1 LTKEDKESMVK
12 AKGGKMGA
20 KISNIKIS
28 FFFVSLEILIL
39 FLLLPA
45 QAFSEETESVQIS
58 FSTGKKY
65 LLNRDDSW
73 YKFKLGYEK
82 GFLGFISH
90 TIQFGTNGTNFN
102 YIEEGGQNV
111 LFPFTRMTADL
122 KMNKRHNLTFL
133 IQPFEIYTSS
143 LPERDIIVEDITFP
157 EGRPL
162 NLKYGFTFYRL
173 SYLYDFQKESNK
185 EFAIGLSFQIR
196 NASIIFSSAD
206 GELISINNNIGPVPI
221 LKLRWQKPIG
231 ESAWIGSEIDG
242 FYASGRYITG
252 SENDFEGA
260 IIDAS
265 LRFGFDLTD
274 YLDTYLNIRYL
285 GGGASGTEED
295 EAKYTDNW
303 LKTFSVSLGFYLQ

>member
-1 LTKEDKESMVK
+1 MLNKKGGNMKIQLSNFKNLTVRFLFFFSVFVLFVPMKVLAEDK
-12 AKGGKMGA
+12 
-20 KISNIKIS
+20 
-28 FFFVSLEILIL
+28 
-39 FLLLPA
+39 
-45 QAFSEETESVQIS
+45 ESVQIS
-58 FSTGKKY
+58 FSTGRKY
-65 LLNRDDSW
+65 LLNREDSW

-90 TIQFGTNGTNFN
+90 TIQFGINGTNFN

-111 LFPFTRMTADL
+111 LFPFTRITADL
-122 KMNKRHNLTFL
+122 KMNERHNFTFL
-133 IQPFEIYTSS
+133 IQPFEIFTSS
-143 LPERDIIVEDITFP
+143 LPERDIIVEDVTFP
-157 EGRPL
+157 EGTPI

-173 SYLYDFQKESNK
+173 SYLYDFQKEWNK
-185 EFAIGLSFQIR
+185 EFSVGLSFQIR

-206 GELISINNNIGPVPI
+206 GELISVNNNIGPVPI
-221 LKLRWQKPIG
+221 LKIRWQKPLG

-252 SENDFEGA
+252 SANDFEGA

-265 LRFGFDLTD
+265 LRFGLELTD
-274 YLDTYLNIRYL
+274 YLNTFLNLRYL

>member
-1 LTKEDKESMVK
+1 MKSKK
-12 AKGGKMGA
+12 P
-20 KISNIKIS
+20 NIKI
-28 FFFVSLEILIL
+28 
-39 FLLLPA
+39 LLVF
-45 QAFSEETESVQIS
+45 AFIFSVLLTVKAFPEETESVQIS
-58 FSTGKKY
+58 FSAGKRY
-65 LLNRDDSW
+65 LLNRDNSW

-102 YIEEGGQNV
+102 YMDEGGQNV

-143 LPERDIIVEDITFP
+143 LPERDIVVEDITFP
-157 EGRPL
+157 EGEPI
-162 NLKYGFTFYRL
+162 NLKYGFTFYRV
-173 SYLYDFQKESNK
+173 SYLYDFQKENNK
-185 EFAIGLSFQIR
+185 ELAIGLSFQIR

-221 LKLRWQKPIG
+221 LKLRWQKPLG

-265 LRFGFDLTD
+265 LRFGFELTD
-274 YLDTYLNIRYL
+274 YLNTYLNLRYL

-295 EAKYTDNW
+295 ENKYTDNW

>member
-1 LTKEDKESMVK
+1 MLP
-12 AKGGKMGA
+12 
-20 KISNIKIS
+20 IKS
-28 FFFVSLEILIL
+28 
-39 FLLLPA
+39 
-45 QAFSEETESVQIS
+45 FSEETESVQIS
-58 FSTGKKY
+58 FSTGNKY
-65 LLNRDDSW
+65 LLNRDNSW
-73 YKFKLGYEK
+73 YKFKIGYEK

-102 YIEEGGQNV
+102 YIDEGGQNV

-122 KMNKRHNLTFL
+122 KMNERHNLTFL
-133 IQPFEIYTSS
+133 IQPFEILTTA
-143 LPERDIIVEDITFP
+143 LPERDIIVEEITFP
-157 EGRPL
+157 EESPI
-162 NLKYGFTFYRL
+162 NLKYGFTFYRF

-206 GELISINNNIGPVPI
+206 GELVSINNNIGPVPI
-221 LKLRWQKPIG
+221 LKLRWQKPLG
-231 ESAWIGSEIDG
+231 KSAWIGSEIDG

-252 SENDFEGA
+252 SDNDFEGA

-285 GGGASGTEED
+285 GGGASGTDED
-295 EAKYTDNW
+295 EDKYTDNW

>member
-1 LTKEDKESMVK
+1 MKLKV
-12 AKGGKMGA
+12 
-20 KISNIKIS
+20 SNINILL
-28 FFFVSLEILIL
+28 FFVFIFS
-39 FLLLPA
+39 LLLPVKSFPA
-45 QAFSEETESVQIS
+45 ETENVQIS

-73 YKFKLGYEK
+73 YKFKIGYEK

-102 YIEEGGQNV
+102 YIQEGGQNV

-122 KMNKRHNLTFL
+122 KMNERHNLTFL
-133 IQPFEIYTSS
+133 IQPFEIYTSA
-143 LPERDIIVEDITFP
+143 LAKRPIVVEDVTFP
-157 EGRPL
+157 EGEPI

-185 EFAIGLSFQIR
+185 EFALGLSFQIR
-196 NASIIFSSAD
+196 NASIVFASAD

-221 LKLRWQKPIG
+221 LKFRWQKSLG

-265 LRFGFDLTD
+265 LRFGFELTD
-274 YLDTYLNIRYL
+274 YLNSFLNLRYL
-285 GGGASGTEED
+285 GGGASGTDED
-295 EAKYTDNW
+295 ENKYTDNW

>member
-1 LTKEDKESMVK
+1 MRL
-12 AKGGKMGA
+12 
-20 KISNIKIS
+20 KISNIKSLIVFVFLN
-28 FFFVSLEILIL
+28 FFL
-39 FLLLPA
+39 FLPVKSFPA
-45 QAFSEETESVQIS
+45 ETESVQIS

-73 YKFKLGYEK
+73 YKFKIGYEK

-157 EGRPL
+157 EGSPI

-196 NASIIFSSAD
+196 NASIVFASAD

-221 LKLRWQKPIG
+221 LKFRWQKPLG
-231 ESAWIGSEIDG
+231 ENAWIGSEIDG

-260 IIDAS
+260 IVDAS
-265 LRFGFDLTD
+265 LRFGFELTD
-274 YLDTYLNIRYL
+274 YLNTFLNLRYL

-295 EAKYTDNW
+295 ENKYTDNW

>member
-1 LTKEDKESMVK
+1 MKYKV
-12 AKGGKMGA
+12 
-20 KISNIKIS
+20 SNIKLLIVLVLLKLYILSIFLPVKS
-28 FFFVSLEILIL
+28 F
-39 FLLLPA
+39 PA
-45 QAFSEETESVQIS
+45 ETERIQIS
-58 FSTGKKY
+58 FSTEKKY
-65 LLNRDDSW
+65 ILNRNNSW

-102 YIEEGGQNV
+102 YIEEGGQNI

-122 KMNKRHNLTFL
+122 KMNERHNLTFL
-133 IQPFEIYTSS
+133 IQPFDIYTSA

-157 EGRPL
+157 EGTPM

-185 EFAIGLSFQIR
+185 EFSIGLSFQIR
-196 NASIIFSSAD
+196 NASIIFSSSD

-221 LKLRWQKPIG
+221 LKFRWERPLNK
-231 ESAWIGSEIDG
+231 SMWIGSEIDG
-242 FYASGRYITG
+242 FYVSGRYISG
-252 SENDFEGA
+252 SSDDFEGA

-265 LRFGFDLTD
+265 LRLGFELTD
-274 YLDTYLNIRYL
+274 YLNTFLNLRYF
-285 GGGASGTEED
+285 GGGASGTQEGEES
-295 EAKYTDNW
+295 KYTDNW

>member
-1 LTKEDKESMVK
+1 MKLTLSNVKNFTVRFLFFFSVFVLFVPIEALPEDK
-12 AKGGKMGA
+12 
-20 KISNIKIS
+20 
-28 FFFVSLEILIL
+28 
-39 FLLLPA
+39 
-45 QAFSEETESVQIS
+45 ESVQIS

-65 LLNRDDSW
+65 LLNREDSW
-73 YKFKLGYEK
+73 YKFRLGYEK

-90 TIQFGTNGTNFN
+90 TIQFGANGTKFN

-111 LFPFTRMTADL
+111 LFPFSRMAADL
-122 KMNKRHNLTFL
+122 KMNERHNLTFL
-133 IQPFEIYTSS
+133 IQPFEIFTSA
-143 LPERDIIVEDITFP
+143 LGERDIVVEEVTFP
-157 EGRPL
+157 EGTPM

-185 EFAIGLSFQIR
+185 EFSLGLSFQIR
-196 NASIIFSSAD
+196 NASIVFASAD

-221 LKLRWQKPIG
+221 LKFRWQKPLS
-231 ESAWIGSEIDG
+231 ESTWIGSEIDG

-265 LRFGFDLTD
+265 LRMGFELTN
-274 YLDTYLNIRYL
+274 YLNTFLNLRYL

-295 EAKYTDNW
+295 ENKYTDNW

>member
-1 LTKEDKESMVK
+1 MES
-12 AKGGKMGA
+12 
-20 KISNIKIS
+20 KISNIKVLIIS
-28 FFFVSLEILIL
+28 VLIL
-39 FLLLPA
+39 FLILPTKSNA
-45 QAFSEETESVQIS
+45 EETENVQIS
-58 FSTGKKY
+58 FSTGKEY
-65 LLNRDDSW
+65 LLNRNDSW

-102 YIEEGGQNV
+102 YIDEGNQNV

-122 KMNKRHNLTFL
+122 KMNERHNLTFL
-133 IQPFEIYTSS
+133 IQPFEIFTTA
-143 LPERDIIVEDITFP
+143 LPERDIIVEDVTFP
-157 EGRPL
+157 EGNPI

-196 NASIIFSSAD
+196 NASIVFASAD
-206 GELISINNNIGPVPI
+206 GELININNNIGPVPI
-221 LKLRWQKPIG
+221 FKFRWQKPLG

-265 LRFGFDLTD
+265 VRLGFDLTD
-274 YLDTYLNIRYL
+274 YLNTFLNIRYL

-295 EAKYTDNW
+295 ENKYTDNW

>member
-1 LTKEDKESMVK
+1 MES
-12 AKGGKMGA
+12 
-20 KISNIKIS
+20 KISNIKVLIIS
-28 FFFVSLEILIL
+28 VLIFFLI
-39 FLLLPA
+39 FPTKSNA
-45 QAFSEETESVQIS
+45 EETKNVQIS
-58 FSTGKKY
+58 FSTEKEY
-65 LLNRDDSW
+65 LLNRNDSW

-102 YIEEGGQNV
+102 YIDEGNQNV

-122 KMNKRHNLTFL
+122 KMNERHNLTFL
-133 IQPFEIYTSS
+133 IQPFEIFTTA
-143 LPERDIIVEDITFP
+143 LPERDIIVEDVTFP
-157 EGRPL
+157 EGNPI

-196 NASIIFSSAD
+196 NASIVFASAD
-206 GELISINNNIGPVPI
+206 GELININNNIGPVPI
-221 LKLRWQKPIG
+221 FKFRWQKPLG

-274 YLDTYLNIRYL
+274 YLNTFLNIRYL

-295 EAKYTDNW
+295 ENKYTDNW

>member
-1 LTKEDKESMVK
+1 MKLKV
-12 AKGGKMGA
+12 
-20 KISNIKIS
+20 SNMKPSIV
-28 FFFVSLEILIL
+28 FVFLNFVL
-39 FLLLPA
+39 FLPVKSFPA
-45 QAFSEETESVQIS
+45 ETENVQIS

-73 YKFKLGYEK
+73 YKFKIGYEK

-102 YIEEGGQNV
+102 YIQEGGQNV

-122 KMNKRHNLTFL
+122 KMNERHNLTFL
-133 IQPFEIYTSS
+133 IQPFEIYTSA
-143 LPERDIIVEDITFP
+143 LAERPIVVEDVTFP
-157 EGRPL
+157 EGEPI

-196 NASIIFSSAD
+196 NASIVFASGD

-221 LKLRWQKPIG
+221 LKFRWQKPLG

-265 LRFGFDLTD
+265 LRFGFELTD
-274 YLDTYLNIRYL
+274 YLNTFLNLRYL

-295 EAKYTDNW
+295 ENKYTDNW

>member
-1 LTKEDKESMVK
+1 MKFR
-12 AKGGKMGA
+12 
-20 KISNIKIS
+20 ISNIKTS
-28 FFFVSLEILIL
+28 FFFVSLKILIL
-39 FLLLPA
+39 FSLLPA
-45 QAFSEETESVQIS
+45 KAFPEKTENVQIS

-65 LLNRDDSW
+65 LLNRDNSL

-102 YIEEGGQNV
+102 YIDEGGQNV

-122 KMNKRHNLTFL
+122 KMNKRHNFTFL
-133 IQPFEIYTSS
+133 IQPFEIHTSS
-143 LPERDIIVEDITFP
+143 LPQRDIIVEDVTFP
-157 EGRPL
+157 EGRPI

-196 NASIIFSSAD
+196 NASIIFASAD

-221 LKLRWQKPIG
+221 LKLRWQKPLV

-265 LRFGFDLTD
+265 LRFGFELTD
-274 YLDTYLNIRYL
+274 YLNTYLNLRYL

-295 EAKYTDNW
+295 ENKYTDNW